1 MIRSTQKRHLL
12 TLLAVVL
19 ALFALVLLHPTAS
32 AAEDEEELSG
42 ANIQNGVLLGYYGT
56 EGKITLP
63 NTVTKINDDALKGNK
78 KIVSVTIPGS
88 VTDIANNAFE
98 GCPNLEEIIFTNP
111 DKASNNL
118 IIRINA
124 FQNCPKLT
132 KCEIPARA
140 NQVVGNIFKG
150 CTSLTEIKVNA
161 NNPYYFA
168 QDGVL
173 FGPALVNYK
182 PQYDEAYALQSYP
195 AGRQGEYTIPSK
207 VNGVNG
213 KEIDQIWTSGFE
225 GAAGLTDITIP
236 ASIGRLGTA
245 AFEGTGLTHVTIPD
259 TVQQVDPAVF
269 QNCTKLVSVKLPARL
284 AEIDQY
290 MFANCISLQHVDMPD
305 TITKINIYAFHN
317 CTSLTSLA
325 LPKNL
330 SSLSVG
336 CFDKCINLQH
346 VVVPPSV
353 ISFPYDQ
360 DIGPYNPFKYSP
372 VTVYVEKGSKA
383 DNFFNNNLKELQA
396 GTVSGGSLTVKTVAS
411 VADPSAID
419 VGTLELIDAGKKVSV
434 SGNFPI
440 GSYLDVQPL
449 TSGSDYNA
457 FANQANGKGFTA
469 YSLALLPADT
479 TAREGEM
486 SLTIGKPSAYSSSAS
501 LYSTSGALST
511 GYADDCFTATISALG
526 PVALIDTKESTG
538 STEVTSVTLNKSAL
552 SLEVGKTGKLSAT
565 VWPDSAANKSIT
577 WSSSKTDVASV
588 SSDGTVTANK
598 AGKAVITA
606 TATNGKSASCT
617 VTVTGGT
624 TDPDPGQPEAAVSAD
639 VALRNAGLA
648 DRNPSFRLALKHA
661 KNVTTVSVRFTVD
674 ASTVSVTGLS
684 GFQVLGQPKG
694 SLANGKYTGEVMLA
708 YLSDGRT
715 AFNQTGETGIASF
728 VTNGGDT
735 PTLKITGVT
744 LSGWDSDGKAIFGTT
759 GSIDPNEVKFVAANY
774 DLNGDGKV
782 NQLDITV
789 AQAAYQARSTESDW
803 NTPGANSA
811 APSACDVNGDNVVD
825 IQDLIL
831 IYLNFTTA

>member
-1 MIRSTQKRHLL
+1 MIRSMQKRHLM
-12 TLLAVVL
+12 TLLTVVL

-42 ANIQNGVLLGYYGT
+42 ANIQDGVLLGYYGT

-63 NTVTKINDDALKGNK
+63 NTVTRINDDALKGNK

-132 KCEIPARA
+132 ECEIPARA

-173 FGPALVNYK
+173 FGPALVNYQ
-182 PQYDEAYALQSYP
+182 PQYDDAYALQSYP
-195 AGRQGEYTIPSK
+195 AGRQGAYTIPSF
-207 VNGVNG
+207 V
-213 KEIDQIWTSGFE
+213 KEKKIDQVWTSGFE
-225 GAAGLTDITIP
+225 GAAGLTGISIP
-236 ASIGRLGTA
+236 PSIGRLGTA

-259 TVQQVDPAVF
+259 TVLQVDPAVF
-269 QNCTKLVSVKLPARL
+269 QNCTKLVSVKLPAGL

-305 TITKINIYAFHN
+305 SITKINIYAFHN

-325 LPKNL
+325 LPRGL
-330 SSLSVG
+330 TSLSVG
-336 CFDKCINLQH
+336 CFEKCYNLQH

-353 ISFPYDQ
+353 INFPKD
-360 DIGPYNPFKYSP
+360 DVGVYNPFKYSP

-396 GTVSGGSLTVKTVAS
+396 GTVSGGSLSVVTRNS
-411 VADPSAID
+411 VADPAAID
-419 VGTLELIDAGKKVSV
+419 VGTLELIDAGRQISV
-434 SGNFPI
+434 AGKFRI
-440 GSYLDVQPL
+440 GSYLNVQPL
-449 TSGSDYNA
+449 TSGRDYNA
-457 FANQANGKGFTA
+457 FSAKANGKAFQA
-469 YSLALLPADT
+469 YDLSLLPSGS
-479 TAREGEM
+479 TASG
-486 SLTIGKPSAYSSSAS
+486 SFTLTIGQPDSYSSSAK
-501 LYSTSGALST
+501 LYDANGAIATDYSS
-511 GYADDCFTATISALG
+511 DCFTATLSALG
-526 PVALIDTKESTG
+526 PVALIDVNEATG
-538 STEVTSVTLNKSAL
+538 DTAVTSVTLNKEIL
-552 SLEVGKTGKLSAT
+552 SLKVGETGKLSAT
-565 VWPDSAANKSIT
+565 VWPDSAADKSIT
-577 WSSSKTDVASV
+577 WSSSNTDVASV
-588 SSDGTVTANK
+588 ISNGTVTAKK
-598 AGKAVITA
+598 AGTAVITA
-606 TATNGKSASCT
+606 TAVNGKNASCT

-624 TDPDPGQPEAAVSAD
+624 TDPNPGQPEAVVSAD

-648 DRNPSFRLALKHA
+648 NRNPSFRLALKHA
-661 KNVTTVSVRFTVD
+661 KNVTTVRVRFTVD
-674 ASTVSVTGLS
+674 ASTVSVTGLN
-684 GFQVLGQPKG
+684 GFQVLDQPKG
-694 SLANGKYTGEVMLA
+694 SVANGKYTGEVMLA
-708 YLSDGRT
+708 YLSNGRT
-715 AFNQTGETGIASF
+715 AFTQTKETGIASF
-728 VTNGGDT
+728 VTNGDT

-759 GSIDPNEVKFVAANY
+759 GSIDPDEVKFVATTY

-782 NQLDITV
+782 DQLDITV
-789 AQAAYQARSTESDW
+789 AQAAYQARSTENDW
-803 NTPGANSA
+803 NRPGANGV
-811 APSACDVNGDNVVD
+811 APSACDVTGDGVVD
-825 IQDLIL
+825 IQDLIA
-831 IYLNFTTA
+831 IYLNFTA

>member
-12 TLLAVVL
+12 ALLALVL

-42 ANIQNGVLLGYYGT
+42 ANIQDGVLLGYYGT
-56 EGKITLP
+56 EGNITLP

-88 VTDIANNAFE
+88 VKDIGNNAFQ

-111 DKASNNL
+111 DKASNTL
-118 IIRINA
+118 IIRVSA
-124 FQNCPKLT
+124 FQDCPKLT

-140 NQVVGNIFKG
+140 YQVVGNIFKG
-150 CTSLTEIKVNA
+150 CTSLKEVKVND
-161 NNPYYFA
+161 NNPYYFTK
-168 QDGVL
+168 DGVL

-182 PQYDEAYALQSYP
+182 PQYDDAYALQSYP
-195 AGRQGEYTIPSK
+195 AGRQGAYTIPSS
-207 VNGVNG
+207 VNG
-213 KEIDQIWTSGFE
+213 KEIDQVWTSGFE
-225 GAAGLTDITIP
+225 GAASLTDITIP

-245 AFEGTGLTHVTIPD
+245 AFESTGLTHVTIPD

-269 QNCTKLVSVKLPARL
+269 QNCTKLVSVKLPAGL

-305 TITKINIYAFHN
+305 SITKINIYAFHN

-325 LPKNL
+325 LPRGL
-330 SSLSVG
+330 TSLSVG
-336 CFDKCINLQH
+336 CFEKCYNLQH

-353 ISFPYDQ
+353 INFPKD
-360 DIGPYNPFKYSP
+360 DVGVYNPFKYSP
-372 VTVYVEKGSKA
+372 VTVYVEKKSTA
-383 DNFFNNNLKELQA
+383 DKFFTNNLEELQA
-396 GTVSGGSLTVKTVAS
+396 SATASGGSLAVVTLNS
-411 VADPSAID
+411 VADPASID
-419 VGTLELIDAGKKVSV
+419 VSSLELIDAGRQISV
-434 SGNFPI
+434 AGKFRI
-440 GSYLDVQPL
+440 GSYLNVQPL

-457 FANQANGKGFTA
+457 FSAKANGKAFQA
-469 YSLALLPADT
+469 YDLSLLPSGT
-479 TAREGEM
+479 TASGPFT
-486 SLTIGKPSAYSSSAS
+486 LTIGQPEGYASSAT
-501 LYSTSGALST
+501 LYGANASALT
-511 GYADDCFTATISALG
+511 TAYADNCFTASLSALG
-526 PVALIDTKESTG
+526 PVALINVKEATG
-538 STEVTSVTLNKSAL
+538 GTEVTSVTLNKYTL
-552 SLEVGKTGKLSAT
+552 NLEVGKTGKLTAT
-565 VWPDSAANKSIT
+565 VLPASAADKSIT

-588 SSDGTVTANK
+588 SSNGTVTAKK
-598 AGKAVITA
+598 AGTAVITA

-624 TDPDPGQPEAAVSAD
+624 TDPDPGQPEAVVSAD

-661 KNVTTVSVRFTVD
+661 KNVTTVRVRFTVD
-674 ASTVSVTGLS
+674 ASTVSVTGLN

-694 SLANGKYTGEVMLA
+694 SVANGKYTGEVMLA

-715 AFNQTGETGIASF
+715 AFTQTGETGIASF

-744 LSGWDSDGKAIFGTT
+744 LSGWDSDGKAVFGTT
-759 GSIDPNEVKFVAANY
+759 GSIDPDEVKFVATTY

-782 NQLDITV
+782 DQLDITV
-789 AQAAYQARSTESDW
+789 AQAAYQACSTERDW
-803 NTPGANSA
+803 NTPGTNGV
-811 APSACDVNGDNVVD
+811 APSACDVTGDGVVD
-825 IQDLIL
+825 IQDLIA
-831 IYLNFTTA
+831 IYLNVTA